1 MTASTNILES
11 RSLEQTLA
19 FGENLARSLVNGTVV
34 SLNGTLGAG
43 KTVLARAIAR
53 GLGITEPVTS
63 PTFALVMEYPRPD
76 GDHLYHLDMYRINNE
91 LDAIAFGVEE
101 YLFQPDAITLVEWP
115 ERIQGL
121 LVPPAG
127 RRSEPT
133 TPNAT
138 PIPPRSLVEI
148 TLTHT
153 GESNR
158 SIEIPTWLKEV
169 VS

>member
-1 MTASTNILES
+1 MTASTIILES
-11 RSLEQTLA
+11 NSLEQTLA
-19 FGENLARSLVNGTVV
+19 LGENLGRSLVNGTVV

-91 LDAIAFGVEE
+91 LDAVAFGVEE
-101 YLFQPDAITLVEWP
+101 YLFQPDAITVVEWP
-115 ERIQGL
+115 ERIKRL
-121 LVPPAG
+121 LVPAK
-127 RRSEPT
+127 SQ
-133 TPNAT
+133 A
-138 PIPPRSLVEI
+138 LVEI

-153 GESNR
+153 GETNR
-158 SIEIPTWLKEV
+158 SIEIPIWLKEV